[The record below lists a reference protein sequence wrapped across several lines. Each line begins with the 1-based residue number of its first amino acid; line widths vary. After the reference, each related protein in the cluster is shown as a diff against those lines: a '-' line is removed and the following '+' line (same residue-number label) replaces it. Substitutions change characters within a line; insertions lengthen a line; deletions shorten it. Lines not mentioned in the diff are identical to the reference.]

1 MGRLKVEDCPCWWS
15 FCILKRVLIYPLT
28 NCSIAVYTTNSN
40 REVVNINEKTITVRI
55 SEDLHRA
62 IKIKIAQEGVS
73 LKDYVVSLIQKD
85 LEKSK

>member
-1 MGRLKVEDCPCWWS
+1 M
-15 FCILKRVLIYPLT
+15 
-28 NCSIAVYTTNSN
+28 
-40 REVVNINEKTITVRI
+40 VNISEKTITVRI
-55 SEDLHRA
+55 SEDLHKA